1 MDVFTVFLIS
11 AFFFIMGA
19 AVVGLMWYFQR
30 ISRRTSGKSKNA
42 NSTEANLS
50 ELARLMRHL
59 KTKELVVKMDGKTF
73 LAATELT
80 PTQLRRLSL
89 ASNVLAKWLNP
100 TTSVPQPE
108 DESPLEQSIPLE
120 EQAMEEFLSIT
131 AEPKPSEPF
140 SVYTPPFS
148 AEPME
153 EIKPVST
160 QLPDMVGGLLN
171 PTPKPE
177 SEFKSIASQIN
188 DILQEQLDGTSLASR
203 GITLSEGHDRG
214 VMVTL
219 DGKQYQGVMDV
230 PDEEVRRAIRSAV
243 LEWETRK

>member
-11 AFFFIMGA
+11 AFFFVMGA
-19 AVVGLMWYFQR
+19 AIIGLMWYFQR
-30 ISRRTSGKSKNA
+30 VARRIPGNSKNT
-42 NSTEANLS
+42 NSTDPNLS

-59 KTKELVVKMDGKTF
+59 QTQDLVVKMDGKTF
-73 LAATELT
+73 IAASELS
-80 PTQLRRLSL
+80 PTQHRRLSL
-89 ASNVLAKWLNP
+89 ASNVLAKWLGQTTPEPQSMENP
-100 TTSVPQPE
+100 PT
-108 DESPLEQSIPLE
+108 EQSTPPE

-131 AEPKPSEPF
+131 AEPKPSEPYPT
-140 SVYTPPFS
+140 YTPPFS
-148 AEPME
+148 AEPLD

-171 PTPKPE
+171 PTPKSD

-188 DILQEQLDGTSLASR
+188 DILQEQLVGTVLASR
-203 GITLSEGHDRG
+203 GITLSDGHDRG

-219 DGKQYQGVMDV
+219 DGNQYQGVMDV
-230 PDEEVRRAIRSAV
+230 PDEEVRRAIRAAV